1 MIIASFFIGGMF
13 AGCSKEVDVK
23 PSPMNAQESAL
34 VQNLNDSSF
43 TKSSI
48 IEFFRGPFLSQVNT
62 TIQTDSS
69 TLIFDFV
76 VRKFFMKGENTPL
89 ALPLGDAQFSDRG
102 WKYEITFDQATGKI
116 LLSPNNEMQA
126 GIFQG
131 SFQTVLA
138 TFHQSN
144 QTLEF
149 IVRFKE
155 LNGNK
160 SEVAE
165 TLFKR

>member
-1 MIIASFFIGGMF
+1 MITASILIGGML
-13 AGCSKEVDVK
+13 AGCSKAVDVK
-23 PSPMNAQESAL
+23 PSFMNTLESES
-34 VQNLNDSSF
+34 VQSLNDSSF

-48 IEFFRGPFLSQVNT
+48 IEFFKGPFLSQVNT
-62 TIQTDSS
+62 TTQTDSS

-76 VRKFFMKGENTPL
+76 VRKFFIKGENAPL

-116 LLSPNNEMQA
+116 LLSPNNEMRA
-126 GIFQG
+126 GIVRG